1 MKTYIKFISNIFLK
15 SFGFV
20 FLITFSLV
28 FIINLLTE
36 LEFFKNIN
44 VSLFFTIYLSLINS
58 PSMIFEIFP
67 FIFLISTQLFF
78 INLFR
83 DDHIQI
89 FKYSGLKNSKILF
102 IISTITFLVGLLAIT
117 IFYNISSNLKNFY
130 LELKSNYT
138 KDGKYLAVI
147 NQNGLWIRD
156 KIENKILIVNA
167 SKIDENFLINS
178 FITEFDTKY
187 EVIRNIKSDKID
199 IQDNIWIVNN
209 AEIFEKNIRTKK
221 EKILINSNFNYDRIN
236 SLFSNLS
243 SMSLIELMSL
253 KKNYQS
259 LNYSTVDINIQIQ
272 KIASYPIYLILM
284 TIFSAI
290 IMLNTKKFKNSTV
303 KISIGLFFCVL
314 IYYFNNLFYV
324 MGSTEKINYLLS
336 VWIPLLSLTILISL
350 MTFRV
355 NEK

>member
-1 MKTYIKFISNIFLK
+1 MKTYINFISSVFLR
-15 SFGFV
+15 SFVFV
-20 FLITFSLV
+20 FLIIFSLV

-36 LEFFKNIN
+36 LEFFKDYD
-44 VSLFFTIYLSLINS
+44 VSLFFTIYLSFINS

-78 INLFR
+78 INLFQ
-83 DDHIQI
+83 DNQIQI

-102 IISTITFLVGLLAIT
+102 IISTITFLVGILIIT
-117 IFYNISSNLKNFY
+117 IFYNISSNLKNLY
-130 LELKSNYT
+130 LEVKSNYT

-167 SKIDENFLINS
+167 SKVDKNFLINS
-178 FITEFDTKY
+178 FITEFNTNY
-187 EVIRNIKSDKID
+187 EVIRNIKSERID
-199 IQDNIWIVNN
+199 IKDNTWIVND
-209 AEIFEKNIRTKK
+209 AEIFEKNVRIIKD
-221 EKILINSNFNYDRIN
+221 KILINSNFNYDRIN

-243 SMSLIELMSL
+243 SLSLLELMNL

-272 KIASYPIYLILM
+272 KIISYPIYLILM
-284 TIFSAI
+284 TILSAI
-290 IMLNTKKFKNSTV
+290 IMLNSKRYKSSTL
-303 KISIGLFFCVL
+303 KLSLGLFFCVI
-314 IYYFNNLFYV
+314 IYYFNNLFNV
-324 MGSTEKINYLLS
+324 LGSTEKINYFLS
-336 VWIPLLSLTILISL
+336 IWIPLLSLTFLTSL
-350 MTFRV
+350 MTYNV

>member
-1 MKTYIKFISNIFLK
+1 MKTYINFISSIFLR
-15 SFGFV
+15 SFVFV
-20 FLITFSLV
+20 FLIIFSPV

-36 LEFFKNIN
+36 LEFFKDID

-83 DDHIQI
+83 DNQIQI

-102 IISTITFLVGLLAIT
+102 IISSITFLLGILIIT
-117 IFYNISSNLKNFY
+117 IFYNVSSNLKNFY

-167 SKIDENFLINS
+167 SKVDKNFLINS
-178 FITEFDTKY
+178 FITEFNNNY
-187 EVIRNIKSDKID
+187 EVLRNIKSDKID
-199 IQDNIWIVNN
+199 IKENAWIVNN
-209 AEIFEKNIRTKK
+209 AEIFEKNIRTQKD
-221 EKILINSNFNYDRIN
+221 KIIINSNFNYDRIN

-243 SMSLIELMSL
+243 SLSLVELINL
-253 KKNYQS
+253 KKNYKS

-284 TIFSAI
+284 TIFSAV
-290 IMLNTKKFKNSTV
+290 IMLNSKRYSYSTLI
-303 KISIGLFFCVL
+303 ISLGLFFCVVFYCL
-314 IYYFNNLFYV
+314 NNLFNV
-324 MGSTEKINYLLS
+324 LGSTEKINYFLS
-336 VWIPLLSLTILISL
+336 IWIPLLLLTIITSL
-350 MTFRV
+350 MTFKV

>member
-1 MKTYIKFISNIFLK
+1 MKTYINFISSIFLR
-15 SFGFV
+15 SFAFV
-20 FLITFSLV
+20 FLIILSLV

-36 LEFFKNIN
+36 LEFFKDLD

-83 DDHIQI
+83 DNQIQI

-102 IISTITFLVGLLAIT
+102 IISTITFLLGILIIT
-117 IFYNISSNLKNFY
+117 LFYNVSSNLKNFY

-167 SKIDENFLINS
+167 SKVDQNFLINS
-178 FITEFDTKY
+178 FITEFNTSY
-187 EVIRNIKSDKID
+187 EVVRNIKSERID
-199 IQDNIWIVNN
+199 IKDNTWIVND
-209 AEIFEKNIRTKK
+209 AEIFEKNVRTIKD
-221 EKILINSNFNYDRIN
+221 KILINSNFNYDRIN

-243 SMSLIELMSL
+243 SLSLFELMDL

-259 LNYSTVDINIQIQ
+259 LNYSTIDINLQIQ
-272 KIASYPIYLILM
+272 KIISYPIYLILM

-290 IMLNTKKFKNSTV
+290 IMLNSKRYKSSTL
-303 KISIGLFFCVL
+303 KLSLGLFFCVI
-314 IYYFNNLFYV
+314 IYYFNNLFNV
-324 MGSTEKINYLLS
+324 LGSTEKINYFLS
-336 VWIPLLSLTILISL
+336 IWIPLLSLTFLTSL
-350 MTFRV
+350 MTYNV

>member
-1 MKTYIKFISNIFLK
+1 MKTYINFISSIFLR
-15 SFGFV
+15 SFVFV
-20 FLITFSLV
+20 FLIIFSLV

-36 LEFFKNIN
+36 LEFFKDID

-83 DDHIQI
+83 DNQIQI

-102 IISTITFLVGLLAIT
+102 IISMITFFVGVLIIT
-117 IFYNISSNLKNFY
+117 IFYNISSNLKNLY
-130 LELKSNYT
+130 LEVKSNYT

-156 KIENKILIVNA
+156 KVENKILIVNA
-167 SKIDENFLINS
+167 SKIDQNFLINS
-178 FITEFDTKY
+178 FITEFNNNY
-187 EVIRNIKSDKID
+187 EVLRNIKSDKID
-199 IQDNIWIVNN
+199 IKENAWIVNN
-209 AEIFEKNIRTKK
+209 AEIFEKNIRTQKD
-221 EKILINSNFNYDRIN
+221 KIIINSNFNYDRIN

-243 SMSLIELMSL
+243 SLSLLELINL
-253 KKNYQS
+253 KKNYKS

-284 TIFSAI
+284 TIFSAV
-290 IMLNTKKFKNSTV
+290 IMLNSKRYTNSTL
-303 KISIGLFFCVL
+303 KISLGLFFCVI
-314 IYYFNNLFYV
+314 IYYLNNLFNV
-324 MGSTEKINYLLS
+324 LGSTEKINYFLS
-336 VWIPLLSLTILISL
+336 IWIPLLLLTIITSL
-350 MTFRV
+350 MTFKV

>member
-1 MKTYIKFISNIFLK
+1 MKTYINFISSIFLR
-15 SFGFV
+15 SFAFV
-20 FLITFSLV
+20 FLIIFSLV

-36 LEFFKNIN
+36 LEFFKDLD

-78 INLFR
+78 INLFQ
-83 DDHIQI
+83 DNQIQI

-102 IISTITFLVGLLAIT
+102 IISTITFLVGILIIT
-117 IFYNISSNLKNFY
+117 IFYNISSNLKNLY
-130 LELKSNYT
+130 LEVKSNYT

-167 SKIDENFLINS
+167 SKVDKNFLINS
-178 FITEFDTKY
+178 FITEFDRNY
-187 EVIRNIKSDKID
+187 EVIRNIKSERID
-199 IQDNIWIVNN
+199 IKDNTWIVND
-209 AEIFEKNIRTKK
+209 AEIFEKNVRTIND
-221 EKILINSNFNYDRIN
+221 KILINSNFNYDRIN

-243 SMSLIELMSL
+243 SLSLLELMNL

-272 KIASYPIYLILM
+272 KIISYPIYLILM
-284 TIFSAI
+284 TILSAI
-290 IMLNTKKFKNSTV
+290 IMLNSKRYKSSTL
-303 KISIGLFFCVL
+303 KLSLGLFFCVI
-314 IYYFNNLFYV
+314 IYYFNNLFNV
-324 MGSTEKINYLLS
+324 LGSTEKINYFLS
-336 VWIPLLSLTILISL
+336 IWIPLLSLTFLTSL
-350 MTFRV
+350 MTYNV